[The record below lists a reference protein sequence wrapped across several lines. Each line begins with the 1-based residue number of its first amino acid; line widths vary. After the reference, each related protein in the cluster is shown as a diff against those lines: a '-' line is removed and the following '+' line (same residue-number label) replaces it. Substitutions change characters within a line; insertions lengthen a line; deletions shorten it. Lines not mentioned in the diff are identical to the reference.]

1 MTPLEELKYKRK
13 SAVIVVSTLGLAA
26 TPLKTIFDGAKEAD
40 RGTSFEG
47 NAVGFIVK
55 CAFFLL
61 FSIPIAAIM
70 FVIHIFKL
78 IYYSI
83 EISKLAP

>member
-1 MTPLEELKYKRK
+1 MTPLEELEYKRK
-13 SAVIVVSTLGLAA
+13 AAVIVVCTLGLAA
-26 TPLKTIFDGAKEAD
+26 TPLKTIFDGAKDAD
-40 RGTSFEG
+40 KGTSFEG
-47 NAVGFIVK
+47 NPVGFMVK

-78 IYYSI
+78 TYYSI
-83 EISKLAP
+83 EISKLTP